1 MSNTNSRQSWEYCI
15 VKYDLIGLG
24 NTQEIEQLY
33 MDGQELKEWNRK
45 PLRIFLN
52 QLGQEGWEMVGFSPP
67 ADSVWTFIYFKRP
80 L

>member
-1 MSNTNSRQSWEYCI
+1 
-15 VKYDLIGLG
+15 
-24 NTQEIEQLY
+24 